1 MAFLLR
7 VSNRILIQPITRG
20 YAKAAA
26 QSNLAALRKSTGYS
40 FSLCKKAL
48 EQNNNDLAA
57 AEQWLNKQ
65 AENLEWSKNKNVTA
79 RKTNQ
84 GLIGLYI
91 NGQAGAMIELNC
103 ETDFV
108 ARNEN
113 FLSLLHT
120 SARSCTEYVAK
131 NLAQSKDSQKVR
143 NHGVIIKSLGLTI
156 FALQLILD
164 VEELKRATVPD
175 SGKALQEHI
184 NQSIETIKE
193 NITFGRAI
201 GFRVGA
207 GVILHGCSHPM
218 ATINENVFYGK
229 YGAMVALKAPGP
241 LENVP
246 KNLCQHIVGMNPK
259 RIGKDGVD
267 EPNSDADNEECLIF
281 QEFVLDPS
289 KTVAEVLQEN
299 QIELLDFHRFGCDDE
314 KTTAV

>member
-1 MAFLLR
+1 MSFLLR
-7 VSNRILIQPITRG
+7 VSNAFVCQTAVRG
-20 YAKAAA
+20 LASTAA
-26 QSNLAALRKSTGYS
+26 QSNLAVLRKNTGYS

-48 EQNNNDLAA
+48 AENNNDLAA

-84 GLIGLYI
+84 GLIGLWVK
-91 NGQAGAMIELNC
+91 GSAGAMVELNC

-120 SARSCTEYVAK
+120 TAQSCTEFVK
-131 NLAQSKDSQKVR
+131 KVMPLAGESSK
-143 NHGVIIKSLGLTI
+143 
-156 FALQLILD
+156 LILD
-164 VEELKRATVPD
+164 VEELKKAAVSG
-175 SGKALQEHI
+175 SGKNLQEHI

-201 GFRVGA
+201 GFRVA
-207 GVILHGCSHPM
+207 PGVLLHGCSHPI
-218 ATINENVFYGK
+218 ATIHEDVFYGK
-229 YGAMVALKAPGP
+229 YGAVVALKASGE
-241 LENVP
+241 LGDVP

-259 RIGKDGVD
+259 RIGRLGED
-267 EPNSDADNEECLIF
+267 EPNADKDSEECLIH

-289 KTVAEVLQEN
+289 KTVAEVLEEN
-299 QIELLDFHRFGCDDE
+299 QIQMLDFHRFGCDDV
-314 KTTAV
+314 KATSS

>member
-1 MAFLLR
+1 MWVSKSPAAISKTQVWRTADFPLSHFLTMAFLLR
-7 VSNRILIQPITRG
+7 VSNRILSQPITRG

-143 NHGVIIKSLGLTI
+143 NHGVINKSL
-156 FALQLILD
+156 
-164 VEELKRATVPD
+164 
-175 SGKALQEHI
+175 
-184 NQSIETIKE
+184 
-193 NITFGRAI
+193 
-201 GFRVGA
+201 
-207 GVILHGCSHPM
+207 
-218 ATINENVFYGK
+218 
-229 YGAMVALKAPGP
+229 
-241 LENVP
+241 
-246 KNLCQHIVGMNPK
+246 
-259 RIGKDGVD
+259 
-267 EPNSDADNEECLIF
+267 
-281 QEFVLDPS
+281 
-289 KTVAEVLQEN
+289 
-299 QIELLDFHRFGCDDE
+299 
-314 KTTAV
+314 